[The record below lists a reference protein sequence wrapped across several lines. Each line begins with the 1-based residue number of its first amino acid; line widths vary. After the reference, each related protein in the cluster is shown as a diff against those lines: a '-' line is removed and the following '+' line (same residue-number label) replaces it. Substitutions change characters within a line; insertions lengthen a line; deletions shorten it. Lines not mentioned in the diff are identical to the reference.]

1 MRCDAMRCDAM
12 RCDAMRC
19 DAMRCD
25 AMRCDGMGCDAMRNA
40 MNPVEIP
47 ALRLDREFRQTEFR
61 FQLPVCGKRAYIAFS
76 K

>member
-1 MRCDAMRCDAM
+1 
-12 RCDAMRC
+12 
-19 DAMRCD
+19 
-25 AMRCDGMGCDAMRNA
+25 MRCDGMGCDAMRNA

-61 FQLPVCGKRAYIAFS
+61 FLIIIYYIYFGKQTNLQRKFQAPVRVSCVLLPTK